1 MVDLAEAFERDSHQV
16 VWVWATDF
24 NYPSRILRVI
34 SGGRSKAEGGR
45 EEKEEED
52 EVRKVENEVTN
63 AI

>member
-1 MVDLAEAFERDSHQV
+1 MVDLAEAFERDSPQV

-45 EEKEEED
+45 EEKEEEC
-52 EVRKVENEVTN
+52 ENCCV
-63 AI
+63 